1 MITCTLVK
9 MNLKLVYGERIY
21 FIHRMGFSYEIVRI
35 GHFNKGSGL
44 QSEKPLDPILE
55 KHRPY
60 LSSEGRWTRSLA
72 DILFTP
78 EPREFLES
86 VTAVLNLICPY
97 DDILE
102 ELVEQK
108 LEVFWTRTKHE
119 GLVQAFTYFDQLG
132 LYYIESA

>member
-1 MITCTLVK
+1 
-9 MNLKLVYGERIY
+9 
-21 FIHRMGFSYEIVRI
+21 MGFAYEIVRMN
-35 GHFNKGSGL
+35 HFDRESG
-44 QSEKPLDPILE
+44 QETESPLDPIPE
-55 KHRPY
+55 RFRPY
-60 LSSEGRWTRSLA
+60 LSSEGRWTRALA

-86 VTAVLNLICPY
+86 VGSILNLICPY

-108 LEVFWTRTKHE
+108 LEAFWTRQKHE
-119 GLVQAFTYFDQLG
+119 GLLNAFTYFEQLG

>member
-1 MITCTLVK
+1 
-9 MNLKLVYGERIY
+9 
-21 FIHRMGFSYEIVRI
+21 MGFSYEIVRI
-35 GHFNKGSGL
+35 GHFDRASG
-44 QSEKPLDPILE
+44 QESDKPIGPILE

-72 DILFTP
+72 DILFTSD
-78 EPREFLES
+78 PREFLES
-86 VTAVLNLICPY
+86 VTSILNLISPY

-108 LEVFWTRTKHE
+108 LEIFWTRAKHE
-119 GLVQAFTYFDQLG
+119 GLIQAFTYFEQLG